1 MEMQFYIP
9 IKPEGKG
16 RPRASFRNG
25 RVQVY
30 TPINTIAHEMAIRS
44 HIKNRLPSGFTPLVC
59 PLKAV
64 ITLGMPFPKGTS
76 KKTITEALNGNLLP
90 HTKKPDFDNIAKSVV
105 DACNGVLYKDDA
117 QIYDCHIIKRYAI
130 DPYVQITITTT

>member
-44 HIKNRLPSGFTPLVC
+44 HIKNRLPSGFTPLEC
-59 PLKAV
+59 PLQVV
-64 ITLGMPFPKGTS
+64 ITAGMPFPKGTA
-76 KKTITEALNGNLLP
+76 KKTITEAINGKFMP
-90 HTKKPDFDNIAKSVV
+90 HTKKPDFDNIGKAVA
-105 DACNGVLYKDDA
+105 DACNGVLYKDDS
-117 QIYDCHIIKRYAI
+117 QIYDGRTIKQYAVE
-130 DPYVQITITTT
+130 PYVQIRIITA